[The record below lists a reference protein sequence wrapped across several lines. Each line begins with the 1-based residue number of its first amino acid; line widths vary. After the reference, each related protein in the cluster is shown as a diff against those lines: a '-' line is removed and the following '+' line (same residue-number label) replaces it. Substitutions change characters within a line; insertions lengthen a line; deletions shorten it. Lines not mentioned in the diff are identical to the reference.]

1 MAIKAELDRLRM
13 QPNNDRKPRD
23 SERDNIKLM
32 EMQKNL
38 NTIHVEYQKL
48 EDNYA
53 KLS

>member
-1 MAIKAELDRLRM
+1 MDRVRIHDQQGTNRKA
-13 QPNNDRKPRD
+13 RD
-23 SERDNIKLM
+23 SERENNKLI